1 MYQLDFKEAEEQEIK
16 LPTHW
21 IMDKAFKNSRITF
34 SSALLT
40 MLKPLTLDH
49 NKLWKILKE
58 IGLSGLLICL
68 LRNPYSSQEATI
80 RTVRGTTG
88 WFQIVKG
95 VQQGCILS
103 SFLCNFYAECILQNA
118 RLNESQAGI

>member
-1 MYQLDFKEAEEQEIK
+1 MYQLDFKEADEPEIK

-34 SSALLT
+34 FSASLT

-58 IGLSGLLICL
+58 IELSGLLTCL
-68 LRNPYSSQEATI
+68 LRNPYSNQEATI
-80 RTVRGTTG
+80 RTVHGTTG
-88 WFQIVKG
+88 
-95 VQQGCILS
+95 
-103 SFLCNFYAECILQNA
+103 
-118 RLNESQAGI
+118 